1 MIVAADSGFD
11 LALSYGITP
20 DLLVGDEDSMTDP
33 DGAQDVLGNQ
43 RIIRFETAK
52 DETDT
57 EIGLRTLVERG
68 IEPVAVVGG
77 GGGRL
82 DHLVGILSLFDRKRR
97 PKWWITD
104 RDEVVEIAGRETFQG
119 MRGVVCSFFP
129 VGDQPCTMHSDGLKW
144 PLDGLT
150 WRHGDVG
157 ISNVAIKDEVA
168 IEMLTGR
175 LIMVRELEG
184 LR

>member
-1 MIVAADSGFD
+1 
-11 LALSYGITP
+11 
-20 DLLVGDEDSMTDP
+20 
-33 DGAQDVLGNQ
+33 
-43 RIIRFETAK
+43 
-52 DETDT
+52 
-57 EIGLRTLVERG
+57 
-68 IEPVAVVGG
+68 
-77 GGGRL
+77 
-82 DHLVGILSLFDRKRR
+82 
-97 PKWWITD
+97 
-104 RDEVVEIAGRETFQG
+104 
-119 MRGVVCSFFP
+119 
-129 VGDQPCTMHSDGLKW
+129 MHSDGLKW